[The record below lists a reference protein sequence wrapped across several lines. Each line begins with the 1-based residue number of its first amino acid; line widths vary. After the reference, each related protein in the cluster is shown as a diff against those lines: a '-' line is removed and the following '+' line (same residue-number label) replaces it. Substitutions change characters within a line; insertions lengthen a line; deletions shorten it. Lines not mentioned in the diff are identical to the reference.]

1 MSSNDLEGDDIWGDS
16 GADGGN
22 EESKQADSEQP
33 AQPPA
38 AAVETLEDEETR
50 HMSVGELRQRIHLI
64 NNDIRVMKSDVQR
77 ITHESR
83 GQRDRI
89 RENQE
94 KVKLNK
100 QLPYLV
106 ANVVEVLEPDAEDGL
121 DEEEKE
127 SGDAADADANRKTRS
142 AVVRTS
148 TRQTIFLPIPGL
160 VDSDELKPSDLVGTN
175 KDSYLILEKL
185 PEEFDSRVQAM
196 EVDERP
202 TEEYSDIGGADQQI
216 QELIEAVVLPMTHK
230 DMFDTIGIRP
240 PKGVLLHGPPGTG
253 KTLLARACA
262 NQTNAIF
269 LKLAGPQLVQMFI
282 GDGAKLIRDAF
293 ELAKAKIKQGVSAGA
308 ILFIDEIDAIGTKRF
323 GGDQSG
329 DREVQRTMLELLSQ
343 LDGFS
348 SNEMIK
354 VIAAT
359 NRPDVLDPALLRSG
373 RLDRKIELPHPNE
386 EARAKILAIH
396 SRKMNV
402 NKEVVFEELSRSC
415 EDFNGAQLKA
425 VCVEAGMLALRREC
439 TEIMHEDFVE
449 AITVVAAK
457 KKGSL
462 DYFA

>member
-1 MSSNDLEGDDIWGDS
+1 MSGNDANDDLEGADIWG
-16 GADGGN
+16 
-22 EESKQADSEQP
+22 ESSA
-33 AQPPA
+33 A
-38 AAVETLEDEETR
+38 AAVPAPEAEAAAPEADEGLDDETR
-50 HMSVGELRQRIHLI
+50 HMSNSELRQRIHLLD
-64 NNDIRVMKSDVQR
+64 NDIRIMRSDIQR
-77 ITHESR
+77 ITHESHA
-83 GQRDRI
+83 QRDRI
-89 RENQE
+89 RENLE
-94 KVKLNK
+94 KVKVNK

-106 ANVVEVLEPDAEDGL
+106 GNVVEVLEPEAEDGL
-121 DEEEKE
+121 DNAEEDE
-127 SGDAADADANRKTRS
+127 GAAADVDANRKTRS
-142 AVVRTS
+142 AVIRTS
-148 TRQTIFLPIPGL
+148 TRQTIYLPIPGL
-160 VDSDELKPSDLVGTN
+160 VDTEELKPSDLVGTN

-185 PEEFDSRVQAM
+185 PSEFDSRVKAM

-202 TEEYSDIGGADQQI
+202 TEEYSDIGGCDKQI

-230 DMFDTIGIRP
+230 DMFDTIGIKP
-240 PKGVLLHGPPGTG
+240 PKGVLLYGPPGTG

-262 NQTNAIF
+262 NQTNAVF
-269 LKLAGPQLVQMFI
+269 LKIAGPQLVQMFI

-293 ELAKAKIKQGVSAGA
+293 EMAKEKIKSGTSAGA
-308 ILFIDEIDAIGTKRF
+308 IIFIDEIDAIGTKRF

-373 RLDRKIELPHPNE
+373 RLDRKIELPHPGE
-386 EARAKILAIH
+386 EARAKIMRIH

-402 NKEVVFEELSRSC
+402 GSDVVFEELARSC
-415 EDFNGAQLKA
+415 DDFNGAQIKA
-425 VCVEAGMLALRREC
+425 VCVEAGMLALRRESS
-439 TEIMHEDFVE
+439 EICHEDFIE
-449 AITVVAAK
+449 GISVVSAK

>member
-1 MSSNDLEGDDIWGDS
+1 MTNPNDNLDAEDIWGQS
-16 GADGGN
+16 AAAAMAAVAT
-22 EESKQADSEQP
+22 EEEKDDVELDSE
-33 AQPPA
+33 
-38 AAVETLEDEETR
+38 TLA
-50 HMSVGELRQRIHLI
+50 MSTNELRQRIRLLDNEI
-64 NNDIRVMKSDVQR
+64 RIMRSDIQR

-89 RENQE
+89 QENLE

-106 ANVVEVLEPDAEDGL
+106 GNVVEVLEPDAEDGL
-121 DEEEKE
+121 EAEDEED
-127 SGDAADADANRKTRS
+127 GATADADAQRKTRS
-142 AVVRTS
+142 AVIRTS

-160 VDSDELKPSDLVGTN
+160 VDVNELAPSDLIGTN

-185 PEEFDSRVQAM
+185 PAEFDSRVKAM
-196 EVDERP
+196 EVDEKP
-202 TEEYSDIGGADQQI
+202 TEEYTDIGGCDKQI

-230 DMFDTIGIRP
+230 EMFDTIGIKP

-262 NQTNAIF
+262 NQTNAVF

-282 GDGAKLIRDAF
+282 GDGAKMIRDAF
-293 ELAKAKIKQGVSAGA
+293 DLAKEKIKEGTSSGA

-348 SNEMIK
+348 SNDMIK

-386 EARAKILAIH
+386 EARANILRIH
-396 SRKMNV
+396 SRKMHV
-402 NKEVVFEELSRSC
+402 SKDVVFEELARSC
-415 EDFNGAQLKA
+415 EDFNGAQIKA
-425 VCVEAGMLALRREC
+425 ICVEAGMLALRRESA
-439 TEIMHEDFVE
+439 EIMHEDFIE

-457 KKGSL
+457 KKGAL